1 MTSRDEILSYYAQF
15 APMTALSATRRE
27 ATAPT
32 VAELFSMVQGVM
44 MHRFWAGAYGETLSA
59 ERDAQAQLRSAADMA
74 AAIARLD
81 PAPLGQTRPPAR
93 RLIGVCRHFS
103 VLATAL
109 LRLHGQ
115 PARARCGFASY
126 FDGTPVDHW
135 VVEYW
140 DGAAWKLG
148 DAQLDAVQLGALK
161 PDFDPLD
168 VPRERFLVAGE
179 AWRRC
184 RAGEADPA
192 SFGIMDLRGLWFVG
206 GNVVRD
212 LAALNKAEMLPWD
225 VWGLAPGSDDTF
237 TPTAL
242 TTLDEAARLGR
253 LPDESFDEL
262 RRLYDGSGDLRVPAS
277 VLNAQTGQREAA

>member
-1 MTSRDEILSYYAQF
+1 MTSREEILSYYAQP
-15 APMTALSATRRE
+15 APMTALLAAQRE
-27 ATAPT
+27 ATPPT
-32 VAELFSMVQGVM
+32 VAGVFSLVQGVM
-44 MHRFWAGAYGETLSA
+44 MHRFWAGAYGETLGA
-59 ERDAQAQLRSAADMA
+59 ERDAQAQLRSAADMV

-81 PAPLGQTRPPAR
+81 PAPLSQARPPAR

-115 PARARCGFASY
+115 PARARCGFATY

-140 DGAAWKLG
+140 DGRDWKLG

-161 PDFDPLD
+161 PDFDPMD
-168 VPRERFLVAGE
+168 VPRDRFLVAGE

-184 RAGEADPA
+184 RAGEADPV

-225 VWGLAPGSDDTF
+225 VWGLAPGPDKAF
-237 TPTAL
+237 TPSAL
-242 TTLDEAARLGR
+242 ATLDEAARLSR
-253 LPDESFDEL
+253 SPDASFDEL
-262 RRLYDGSGDLRVPAS
+262 RRVYDGSADLRVPAS